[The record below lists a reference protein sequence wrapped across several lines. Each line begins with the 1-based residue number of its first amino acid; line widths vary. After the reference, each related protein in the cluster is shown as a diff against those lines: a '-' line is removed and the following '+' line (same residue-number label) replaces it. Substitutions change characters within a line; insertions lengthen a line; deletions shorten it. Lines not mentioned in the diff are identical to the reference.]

1 MSVTGGPELSLKEIH
16 QIMDQFHRL
25 SDHAQVIMGAA
36 IDPGLAGRVAVT
48 VIAARHPP
56 ADPGESPP
64 SPAADEPTAEAI
76 PPTTDFPT
84 RPRPEG
90 ASRLL
95 GDRPPRGY
103 SRYVAPPPELTP
115 EQTEQLLARQQ
126 GGSTW
131 RRQRQKLQQGL
142 LPLEVVSK
150 GRFAKSDP
158 TVHHG
163 ENLDTPTYIRRGMP
177 LN

>member
-1 MSVTGGPELSLKEIH
+1 
-16 QIMDQFHRL
+16 
-25 SDHAQVIMGAA
+25 
-36 IDPGLAGRVAVT
+36 
-48 VIAARHPP
+48 
-56 ADPGESPP
+56 
-64 SPAADEPTAEAI
+64 
-76 PPTTDFPT
+76 
-84 RPRPEG
+84 
-90 ASRLL
+90 
-95 GDRPPRGY
+95 
-103 SRYVAPPPELTP
+103 VAPPPELTS